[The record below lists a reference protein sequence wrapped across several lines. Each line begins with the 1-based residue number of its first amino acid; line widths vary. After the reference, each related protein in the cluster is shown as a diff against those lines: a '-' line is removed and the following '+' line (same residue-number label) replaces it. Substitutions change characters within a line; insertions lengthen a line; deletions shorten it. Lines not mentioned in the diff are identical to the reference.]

1 VAKYGFKLAGVAI
14 GILLLGVLA
23 ILLFD
28 AIWFRI
34 GLGAALVLV
43 FGGILLLAWNTD
55 RKDKAKRAGIDEL
68 PPV

>member
-1 VAKYGFKLAGVAI
+1 VARYGFKLAAVAI

-23 ILLFD
+23 ILIFD
-28 AIWFRI
+28 AIWFRV

>member
-1 VAKYGFKLAGVAI
+1 VARYGFKLAAVAI

-23 ILLFD
+23 ILIFN
-28 AIWFRI
+28 AIWFRV

>member
-1 VAKYGFKLAGVAI
+1 VAGYGLKLAGVAA
-14 GILLLGVLA
+14 GILLLGVIA

-68 PPV
+68 PRI

>member
-1 VAKYGFKLAGVAI
+1 VTSYGLRLAGVGA

-23 ILLFD
+23 ILIFD

-34 GLGAALVLV
+34 GLGAALVVV
-43 FGGILLLAWNTD
+43 FGGILLFAWNVD
-55 RKDKAKRAGIDEL
+55 RKAKAKRAGIDEL